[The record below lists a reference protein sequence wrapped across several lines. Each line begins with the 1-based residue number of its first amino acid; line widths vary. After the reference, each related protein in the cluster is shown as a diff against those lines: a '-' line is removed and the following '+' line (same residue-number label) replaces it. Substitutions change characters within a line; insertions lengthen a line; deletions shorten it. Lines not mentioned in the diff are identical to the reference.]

1 MFKTNRFR
9 WFAVALATMVA
20 TSAVGAQ
27 QQQGATPDDATISRA
42 IAAKAKGAK
51 LNHAHA
57 RTASIN
63 GKKFNITPA
72 DFSALKSRDQ
82 LKDGV
87 FLGVLDNEA
96 GAADDVTLPT
106 GTFNLY
112 VQDKGGTLVAYAE
125 QNGKIYHAKRI
136 AERKDT
142 PAGMEPKFSRGSGCW
157 WLNLFITGVYVCW

>member
-1 MFKTNRFR
+1 MFTTNRFR
-9 WFAVALATMVA
+9 WFAVALVTIVA

-27 QQQGATPDDATISRA
+27 QQQGATPDDAAIGRA

-51 LNHAHA
+51 LDHGHA

-72 DFSALKSRDQ
+72 DFSVLKSRDQ

-87 FLGVLDNEA
+87 FLGVLENEA
-96 GAADDVTLPT
+96 GAEDDVTLPT

-112 VQDKGGTLVAYAE
+112 VVDRGGTLMAYAE

-142 PAGMEPKFSRGSGCW
+142 PAQMEPKFSRGSGCW